1 MNFKEYKNEFLGE
14 VLYKGVHKSGLTV
27 YALPKAGYSKYYGII
42 SVKYGSNDVC
52 FKDNPDNEFV
62 EIPDG
67 IAHFLEHK
75 MFEQPDGGNAFDK
88 FSLYGANANAFT
100 SFNNTSYLFKATDC
114 FYESLE
120 HLLDYVFSPYFTDEN
135 VEKEQGIIGQEI
147 RMYDDDSDW
156 RVMFNML
163 KAMYKIH
170 PVRRDIAGTVESISE
185 INKDLLY
192 YCYNIFY
199 HPQNMVLFVT
209 GDLDI
214 NKLEEILDKNVPVK
228 ENDFKAILKEYTEP
242 HDVAQSEIVDSLPVS
257 MPVFSMGYKDNAEPV
272 LGKEL
277 AKRNFITSIIMKMFS
292 SEGTP
297 LYKRMYEEGIINDT
311 FYDDVTVNRDYAFIQ
326 FAGETR
332 DPYKVRECI
341 FEEVKRIK
349 KEGFDVNAFE
359 RAKKFLYGS
368 YIKSFNNI
376 ESLGNVFGGNY
387 FLGVDLFDFLEIYPS
402 VTLDDVMER
411 FDKLF
416 DEKYFV
422 TSIVNPTEQE

>member
-1 MNFKEYKNEFLGE
+1 MIFNEFKNDFLGE
-14 VLYKGVHKSGLTV
+14 SLYKGIHKSGLSV
-27 YALPKAGYSKYYGII
+27 YVLPKKGFSKYYGII

-52 FKDNPDNEFV
+52 FKDNDKDNFV

-75 MFEQPDGGNAFDK
+75 LFEQPDGSNAFDK
-88 FSLYGANANAFT
+88 FSLFGANANAFT
-100 SFNNTSYLFKATDC
+100 SFNNTSYLFQSTDC
-114 FYESLE
+114 FYESLA
-120 HLLDYVFSPYFTDEN
+120 HLLNYVYTPYFTDEN
-135 VEKEQGIIGQEI
+135 VAKEQGIIGQEI

-163 KAMYKIH
+163 KAMYNIH

-185 INKDLLY
+185 ITKDLLY
-192 YCYNIFY
+192 YCYNTFY

-209 GDLDI
+209 GDIEID
-214 NKLEEILDKNVPVK
+214 KLERILDENVPVK
-228 ENDFKAILKEYTEP
+228 EKGFTAVLKEYTEP
-242 HDVAQSEIVDSLPVS
+242 GKVNQKEIIDSLPVS

-272 LGKEL
+272 FGKEL
-277 AKRNFITSIIMKMFS
+277 AKRSFITSLIMKMFS

-297 LYKRMYEEGIINDT
+297 LYKQMYDEGIINDT
-311 FYDDVTVNRDYAFIQ
+311 FYDDVTANRDYAFIQ
-326 FAGETR
+326 FAGEAR

-341 FEEVKRIK
+341 FKEARRIK
-349 KEGFDVNAFE
+349 KEGFNPDAFD
-359 RAKKFLYGS
+359 RAKKFLYGK

-387 FLGVDLFDFLEIYPS
+387 FLGIDIFDFLEIYPQ
-402 VTLDDVMER
+402 VTLKDVQER
-411 FDKLF
+411 FNQLF
-416 DEKYFV
+416 DEEFFV